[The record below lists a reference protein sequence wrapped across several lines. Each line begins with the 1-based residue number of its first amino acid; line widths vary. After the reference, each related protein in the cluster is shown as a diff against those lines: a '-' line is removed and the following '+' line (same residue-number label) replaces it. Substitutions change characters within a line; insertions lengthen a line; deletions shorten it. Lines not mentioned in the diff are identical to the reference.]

1 MKLSGNV
8 WKYGDDVNTDY
19 IIPGR
24 YMELTDPAEMAEK
37 AFEEHDPSFRKGVQ
51 KGDIVVGKTNF
62 GCGSSR
68 EHAPIA
74 LAGNGVSVVLA
85 ESFARIFYRNA
96 INIGLPALECPGIHE
111 AVEKGDKLEVD
122 VTGGVV
128 KNLTNGKDLKFNPL
142 PEFMVEV
149 LNAGGLAPYLNKT
162 EEW

>member
-1 MKLSGNV
+1 MLLKGNV

-24 YMELTDPAEMAEK
+24 YMELTDPEEMAEK
-37 AFEEHDPSFRKGVQ
+37 VFEEHDPSFRAGVKQ
-51 KGDIVVGKTNF
+51 GDIVVGRSNF

-74 LAGNGVSVVLA
+74 LLGNGVSIVLA

-96 INIGLPALECPGIHE
+96 INIGLPALECPGIHD
-111 AVEKGDKLEVD
+111 AVEKGDVLEVD

-128 KNLTNGKDLKFNPL
+128 RNLSNGKELRFKPL
-142 PEFMVEV
+142 PPFMVEV